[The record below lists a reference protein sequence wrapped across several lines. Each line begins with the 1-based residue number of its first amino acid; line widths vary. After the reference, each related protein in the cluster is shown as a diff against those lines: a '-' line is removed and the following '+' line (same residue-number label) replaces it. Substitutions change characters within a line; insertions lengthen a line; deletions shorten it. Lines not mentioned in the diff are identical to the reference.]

1 MTHLQPIIAS
11 TLVQRFTEGGTFFMS
26 LILVLL
32 LLSVFHTVKGITTLK
47 TNTPV
52 SIKML
57 SRIND
62 SGILALSLGF
72 LSAFV
77 GLIGA
82 FDVLEASGE
91 AGPDIIAGGLK
102 VALLSPLFGLLTYS
116 VSKFSVLV
124 LRMLQK

>member
-32 LLSVFHTVKGITTLK
+32 LLSVFHTVKGIATLK
-47 TNTPV
+47 TNTTT
-52 SIKML
+52 SLKML
-57 SRIND
+57 TRIND
-62 SGILALSLGF
+62 SGVLALSLGF
-72 LSAFV
+72 FSTFLS
-77 GLIGA
+77 LIGA
-82 FDVLEASGE
+82 FDVLEATGE
-91 AGPDIIAGGLK
+91 ARPDIIAGGLK

-124 LRMLQK
+124 LRILQQ

>member
-47 TNTPV
+47 TNTPA